1 VRILPAGKIETT
13 QGLCVV
19 ALTKHLMKKYD
30 VAEDVAF
37 AKLIDTELYVLL
49 MDPETGLYLETNQYL
64 YDACDTEM
72 EYGIEA
78 LYDYINRE

>member
-1 VRILPAGKIETT
+1 MGLSRGKIETT

-19 ALTKHLMKKYD
+19 ALTKHLMKKYA
-30 VAEDVAF
+30 VAEDAAY
-37 AKLIDTELYVLL
+37 AKLIDTEMYTLL

-64 YDACDTEM
+64 CDACDM
-72 EYGIEA
+72 ELEHGSDA